1 MIFTN
6 PQIDLSQLPRV
17 ATLSYE
23 NLERNYLVASIIRT
37 LIFFVIVG
45 GVMLFLNLNPEVE
58 LPRYVPLAMAIGWP
72 SLLGFFLWLAWR
84 GYQIEGF
91 AVREKDLLH
100 KKGVIFRKET
110 AIPFKRVQHCEIQQG
125 PIQRALN
132 LSTLQIFTAGG
143 SSSDLSISGLHPDTA
158 QRLKV
163 FLLQQTSMT
172 NDGSEEE

>member
-6 PQIDLSQLPRV
+6 PQVELSELPR
-17 ATLSYE
+17 ASELTYE
-23 NLERNYLVASIIRT
+23 SLERNYLFASIIRT
-37 LIFFVIVG
+37 LILFVLIG
-45 GVMLFLNLNPEVE
+45 GVLLFINLNPEVE
-58 LPRYVPLAMAIGWP
+58 LPPYVGLAMAIIWP
-72 SLLGFFLWLAWR
+72 VLLIFFLWLAWR

-125 PIQRALN
+125 PIQRALK
-132 LSTLQIFTAGG
+132 LSTLEIFTAGG

-163 FLLQQTSMT
+163 FLLQQT
-172 NDGSEEE
+172 NADDRSEEE

>member
-6 PQIDLSQLPRV
+6 PQVNLSELPQ
-17 ATLSYE
+17 AAELSYQS
-23 NLERNYLVASIIRT
+23 LERNYLFASIIRT
-37 LIFFVIVG
+37 LIFFVFIG
-45 GVMLFLNLNPEVE
+45 GVLLFLNLNPEIE
-58 LPRYVPLAMAIGWP
+58 LPYFVSLAMAIAWP
-72 SLLGFFLWLAWR
+72 TLLLFSLWLAWQ

-125 PIQRALN
+125 PIQRAMN
-132 LSTLQIFTAGG
+132 LSTLEIFTAGG

-163 FLLQQTSMT
+163 FLLQQTT
-172 NDGSEEE
+172 TDDRSEEE